1 MHNAHVKFNGD
12 YDVDDLIDAIE
23 GNRKYMR
30 CIYVHNKIDTISIEM
45 IEEMTQDPQNAVIS
59 VRDELGIDILLDKI
73 WEQIG
78 LVRVYTKRQGIPP
91 DFNDPLILMKA
102 RQGLT
107 VRSCLMQI
115 HREFLQEF
123 SHAMVWGRSAK
134 FQPQRV
140 GIDH

>member
-78 LVRVYTKRQGIPP
+78 LVRVYTKRHANPP

-107 VRSCLMQI
+107 VKSCLM
-115 HREFLQEF
+115 
-123 SHAMVWGRSAK
+123 
-134 FQPQRV
+134 
-140 GIDH
+140 